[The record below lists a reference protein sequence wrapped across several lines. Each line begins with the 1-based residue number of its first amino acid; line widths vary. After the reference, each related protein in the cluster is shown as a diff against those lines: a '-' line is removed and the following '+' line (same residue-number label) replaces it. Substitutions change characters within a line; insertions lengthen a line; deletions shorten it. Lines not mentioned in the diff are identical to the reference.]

1 MLGTARMYGSAGD
14 VRQSGTCLQSLQL
27 EQQAPA
33 AASCC
38 LQRWPL
44 PLPLHPFLFNPC
56 HSSPSPPLPSRSIRD
71 EVAVKRAV
79 SRSNVV
85 INCVGAEQETWNY
98 GFEEVHIEWPARLAR
113 AVKEAGRAQRVIH
126 VRWVWLCLG
135 GCAVL
140 WCGGLLRCGGV
151 CNGRQDS
158 GSRPADPGVCWGHL
172 CTGQLLRRP
181 CSCHHRFQHQHQQ
194 AAPHCMAL
202 VLRPPPTHACCH
214 PCGHPAPRSCLG
226 ADAGAPSRRLR
237 TKAAGEEVV
246 RSELGPLATIFRPAV
261 MTGTED
267 RLFNTYATMA
277 KRLPF
282 FPLIDG
288 GATRMQPVWVRD
300 VSAAIIN
307 SLKTYEALG
316 QTYTLAGPDV
326 MTVAQQVRM
335 HAGRPGRLG
344 LAGLAWL
351 VPGLGALTGGSQ
363 TGGCAAT
370 PLTAHQPLNNPCPP
384 SPPSFPP
391 QVAFMYATIRE
402 RNAALPIPSLAAA
415 ALAKAWQWVGTR
427 SPLRGP
433 TMFSPDYVAEMKVGA
448 AGWLGYSCVVQALLC
463 GQTRWVHLP
472 PCRSTTPSH
481 RPATCA
487 LTPAGRLRDAHRCA
501 GL

>member
-1 MLGTARMYGSAGD
+1 MNRLPGLGQQLCGALSVQQGTAGFGAVAVALGGAGASA
-14 VRQSGTCLQSLQL
+14 S
-27 EQQAPA
+27 
-33 AASCC
+33 
-38 LQRWPL
+38 
-44 PLPLHPFLFNPC
+44 NPC
-56 HSSPSPPLPSRSIRD
+56 VTQQHRHASDLAIRGVDALKSGPGGRSSVSGVTATVFGCSGFLGRYLANAIGNSGGQLVLPYRCDDTDVQHLRTMGDLGQVVMLPEFSIRD
-71 EVAVKRAV
+71 EEAVKRAV

-126 VRWVWLCLG
+126 V
-135 GCAVL
+135 
-140 WCGGLLRCGGV
+140 
-151 CNGRQDS
+151 
-158 GSRPADPGVCWGHL
+158 
-172 CTGQLLRRP
+172 
-181 CSCHHRFQHQHQQ
+181 
-194 AAPHCMAL
+194 
-202 VLRPPPTHACCH
+202 
-214 PCGHPAPRSCLG
+214 SCLG

-326 MTVAQQVRM
+326 MTVAQQV
-335 HAGRPGRLG
+335 
-344 LAGLAWL
+344 
-351 VPGLGALTGGSQ
+351 
-363 TGGCAAT
+363 
-370 PLTAHQPLNNPCPP
+370 
-384 SPPSFPP
+384 
-391 QVAFMYATIRE
+391 AFMYATIRE

-433 TMFSPDYVAEMKVGA
+433 TMFSPDYVAEMKGDYVMPTGVLGFDALDVAPHKVTEGLPIEYLRHYRAGGYDFGTLADDPAVGA
-448 AGWLGYSCVVQALLC
+448 FK
-463 GQTRWVHLP
+463 
-472 PCRSTTPSH
+472 PSSSA
-481 RPATCA
+481 R
-487 LTPAGRLRDAHRCA
+487 
-501 GL
+501 